1 MFFCNFAVMK
11 RYLVISLKVLGILAA
26 VLTVVVIA
34 ATIVIHTGWFQS
46 WMKTKANDY
55 LKETLRTH
63 IEIDSVGFDIFG
75 GDIRLFGLEIDDRQK
90 RRMFDMDA
98 LEVHADVLPLLDSR
112 VNISSIEIRGLK
124 ANLFKERPDTAAN
137 YQFVLDAF
145 KKEKKAETK
154 DEKAK
159 KEKKS
164 KKEISL
170 QLDHLELSDIN
181 IRYNSSH
188 YTLGLLSL
196 SGAEYSGEQLEE
208 IPREKLK
215 LVIKDFETSW
225 MGKTKKGPVKNF
237 LKVSEVRSKFP
248 QVMVKGLNFKTD
260 NSKPRR
266 NTGRPKRGWFDAG
279 HLDIVSDLDLTLK
292 HLGKDSIAVWLD
304 RGVARDAATGIDIR
318 DLRAKA
324 RIVGK
329 QVHLRDIVVQQI
341 STTLNIDTAYIRLP
355 NKKKNPADSLMYY
368 STSVITGRTQLRD
381 ISRPFAPVLSHFTL
395 PLNLRTRL
403 VGDANGM
410 RFTDVFVF
418 TDDKL
423 LTINASG
430 FIKNLKDK
438 YRLNVHF
445 DVNKMT
451 ARGGI
456 KAKIINQ
463 FVVKKFMM
471 KQVDRL
477 GTIGYIGSFDVLWK
491 REIFRGLLTS
501 PHGNMSFTFQV
512 DDLNKYL
519 SGSVKSNSLAL
530 GKIMDMPD
538 VGNVGASA
546 DFRFDI
552 SKPRTAKMRRIKG
565 GKLPIG
571 HINADIMQAS
581 YKFIKVKNMQV
592 TIDSDGALA
601 TGHLFSP
608 GKYVDLGCDFT
619 FTNTDEMKK
628 TKIKPKM
635 SIHSGKSKE
644 ERDKIKAEKEAKKQA
659 KQAEKDAKKAEK
671 EKRKAEK
678 AAAKAAKKAEKEAAK
693 AAKAAKIEE
702 N

>member
-1 MFFCNFAVMK
+1 MK

-112 VNISSIEIRGLK
+112 VNISSIEIRGLR

-215 LVIKDFETSW
+215 IVIKDFETSW

-438 YRLNVHF
+438 YKLNVHF

-565 GKLPIG
+565 GKLPMG

-608 GKYVDLGCDFT
+608 GKFVDLGCDFT

-693 AAKAAKIEE
+693 AAKIEE

>member
-1 MFFCNFAVMK
+1 MK
-11 RYLVISLKVLGILAA
+11 RYLVISLKVLGGLLAF
-26 VLTVVVIA
+26 VVVVVL
-34 ATIVIHTGWFQS
+34 ATTFIIHTGSFQS
-46 WMKTKANDY
+46 WMKSRATEY
-55 LKETLRTH
+55 LTETLGTH
-63 IEIDSVGFDIFG
+63 VELDSVGFSVFD
-75 GDIRLFGLEIDDRQK
+75 GDLFLFGLEVEDLQK
-90 RRMFDMDA
+90 RKMFDMDA
-98 LEVHADVLPLLDSR
+98 LEVHADLLPMLQNR
-112 VNISSIEIRGLK
+112 VSVSSIEVRGLR
-124 ANLFKERPDTAAN
+124 ANLYKERPDSAAN
-137 YQFVLDAF
+137 FQFVLDAF
-145 KKEKKAETK
+145 KKDKKSK
-154 DEKAK
+154 DKA
-159 KEKKS
+159 KEKKD
-164 KKEISL
+164 KKNTFEL
-170 QLDHLELSDIN
+170 KLDNLELSDIEL
-181 IRYNSSH
+181 RYNQNH
-188 YTLGLLSL
+188 MKLKELRLT
-196 SGAEYSGEQLEE
+196 GAEYTGGKLEE

-215 LVIKDFETSW
+215 IVIKDFETSW
-225 MGKTKKGPVKNF
+225 IGKTKKGPVKNF

-248 QVMVKGLNFKTD
+248 QVMVKGLHFKTD

-292 HLGKDSIAVWLD
+292 YLGKDSIAVWLD

-329 QVHLRDIVVQQI
+329 QVHLRDIMVQQI
-341 STTLNIDTAYIRLP
+341 NTTLNIDTAYIKLP

-423 LTINASG
+423 LTINATG
-430 FIKNLKDK
+430 YITNLRDK
-438 YRLNVHF
+438 YKLNVHF
-445 DVNKMT
+445 DVNKMA
-451 ARGGI
+451 ARGAI
-456 KAKIINQ
+456 KTKIINQ

-471 KQVDRL
+471 KQVDLL

-491 REIFRGLLTS
+491 RVLFRGVLTS
-501 PHGNMSFTFQV
+501 PHGNLDFNFMINSLT
-512 DDLNKYL
+512 KYL
-519 SGSVKSNSLAL
+519 TGAVRGKSVKL
-530 GKIMDMPD
+530 GKILDMPD
-538 VGNVGASA
+538 IGDVGASA
-546 DFRFDI
+546 NFQFDI
-552 SKPRTAKMRRIKG
+552 SKPRTAKMRRLKG

-571 HINADIMQAS
+571 HIDAVVDKAS
-581 YKFIKVKNMQV
+581 YKFIKVKDV
-592 TIDSDGALA
+592 KITIDSDGALA

-608 GKYVDLGCDFT
+608 GKFVDLGCDFT

-693 AAKAAKIEE
+693 AAKIEE

>member
-11 RYLVISLKVLGILAA
+11 RFLIISLKVLGILAA

-355 NKKKNPADSLMYY
+355 NKKKNPADSLVYY

-438 YRLNVHF
+438 YKLNVHF
-445 DVNKMT
+445 DVNKMA

-693 AAKAAKIEE
+693 AAKIEE

>member
-1 MFFCNFAVMK
+1 MFFCNFVPMK
-11 RYLVISLKVLGILAA
+11 RFLIISLKVLGILAA
-26 VLTVVVIA
+26 VLVVVVIA

-46 WMKTKANDY
+46 WMKTRANDY

-112 VNISSIEIRGLK
+112 VNISSIEIRGLR

-154 DEKAK
+154 DEK
-159 KEKKS
+159 EKKS
-164 KKEISL
+164 KKKISL

-196 SGAEYSGEQLEE
+196 SGAEYSGEKLEE

-225 MGKTKKGPVKNF
+225 MGKTKKGPVKNT
-237 LKVSEVRSKFP
+237 LKIDHVKTKFP
-248 QVMVKGLNFKTD
+248 DMKVEGLHFKTD

-279 HLDIVSDLDLTLK
+279 HLDVVADLNITLK
-292 HLGKDSIAVWLD
+292 HLGKDSIVLSLD
-304 RGVARDAATGIDIR
+304 RGVARDTTAGFDVR
-318 DLRAKA
+318 KLQAKA
-324 RIVGK
+324 KIVGK

-341 STTLNIDTAYIRLP
+341 GTTVNIDTAYIKMP
-355 NKKKNPADSLMYY
+355 QKKKGDSIFFYR
-368 STSVITGRTQLRD
+368 TSLIKGRTQLRD
-381 ISRPFAPVLSHFTL
+381 ISRPFAPVLSRFVL
-395 PLNLRTRL
+395 PLNFHTHMS
-403 VGDANGM
+403 GDANGM
-410 RFTDVFVF
+410 RFSDVFVW
-418 TDDKL
+418 TDDKQ

-438 YRLNVHF
+438 YKLNVHF

-552 SKPRTAKMRRIKG
+552 SKPRTAKMRRLKG

-571 HINADIMQAS
+571 HIDAVVDKAS
-581 YKFIKVKNMQV
+581 YKFIKVKDV
-592 TIDSDGALA
+592 KITIDSDGALA

-619 FTNTDEMKK
+619 FTNTDAMQKM
-628 TKIKPKM
+628 KIKPRM
-635 SIHSGKSKE
+635 SLHSGKSKE
-644 ERDKIKAEKEAKKQA
+644 ERDKIKAEKAAAKAA
-659 KQAEKDAKKAEK
+659 KQAEKAAAKEQ
-671 EKRKAEK
+671 RKAEK
-678 AAAKAAKKAEKEAAK
+678 AAAKAAKKAEKEANKAAKEAAK

>member
-1 MFFCNFAVMK
+1 MK
-11 RYLVISLKVLGILAA
+11 RFLIISLKVLGILAA

-355 NKKKNPADSLMYY
+355 NKKKNPADSLVYY

-438 YRLNVHF
+438 YKLNVHF
-445 DVNKMT
+445 DVNKMA

-693 AAKAAKIEE
+693 AAKIEE

>member
-11 RYLVISLKVLGILAA
+11 RFLIISLKVLGILAA

-418 TDDKL
+418 TDDNL

-438 YRLNVHF
+438 YKLNVHF

-693 AAKAAKIEE
+693 AAKIEE

>member
-1 MFFCNFAVMK
+1 MK
-11 RYLVISLKVLGILAA
+11 RFLIISLKVLGILAA
-26 VLTVVVIA
+26 VLVVVVIA

-46 WMKTKANDY
+46 WMKTRANDY

-63 IEIDSVGFDIFG
+63 IEIDSVGFDIFE

-112 VNISSIEIRGLK
+112 VNISSIEIRGLR

-154 DEKAK
+154 DEK
-159 KEKKS
+159 EEKS
-164 KKEISL
+164 KKKISL

-225 MGKTKKGPVKNF
+225 MGKTKKGPVKNT
-237 LKVSEVRSKFP
+237 LKIDHVKTKFP
-248 QVMVKGLNFKTD
+248 DMKVEGLHFKTD

-292 HLGKDSIAVWLD
+292 YLGKDSIAVWLD
-304 RGVARDAATGIDIR
+304 HGVARDAATGIDIR

-329 QVHLRDIVVQQI
+329 QVHLRDIMVQQI
-341 STTLNIDTAYIRLP
+341 NTTLNIDTAYIKLP

-423 LTINASG
+423 LTINATG
-430 FIKNLKDK
+430 YITNLRDK
-438 YRLNVHF
+438 YKLNVHF
-445 DVNKMT
+445 DVNKMA
-451 ARGGI
+451 ARGAI
-456 KAKIINQ
+456 KTKIINQ

-471 KQVDRL
+471 KQVDLL

-491 REIFRGLLTS
+491 RVLFRGVLTS
-501 PHGNMSFTFQV
+501 PHGNLDFNFMINSLT
-512 DDLNKYL
+512 KYL
-519 SGSVKSNSLAL
+519 TGAVRGKSVKL
-530 GKIMDMPD
+530 GKILDMPD
-538 VGNVGASA
+538 IGDVGASA
-546 DFRFDI
+546 NFQFDI
-552 SKPRTAKMRRIKG
+552 SKPRTAKMRRLKG

-571 HINADIMQAS
+571 HIDAVVDKAS
-581 YKFIKVKNMQV
+581 YKFIKVKDV
-592 TIDSDGALA
+592 KITIDSDGALA

-608 GKYVDLGCDFT
+608 GKFVDLGCDFT

-693 AAKAAKIEE
+693 AAKIEE

>member
-1 MFFCNFAVMK
+1 MK
-11 RYLVISLKVLGILAA
+11 RFLIISLKVLGILAA
-26 VLTVVVIA
+26 VLVVVVIA

-46 WMKTKANDY
+46 WMKTRANDY

-145 KKEKKAETK
+145 KKEKKA
-154 DEKAK
+154 
-159 KEKKS
+159 
-164 KKEISL
+164 
-170 QLDHLELSDIN
+170 IN

-196 SGAEYSGEQLEE
+196 SGAEYSGEKLEE

-225 MGKTKKGPVKNF
+225 MGKTKKGPVKNT
-237 LKVSEVRSKFP
+237 LKIDHVKTKFP
-248 QVMVKGLNFKTD
+248 DMKVEGLHFKTD

-279 HLDIVSDLDLTLK
+279 HLDIVADLNITLK
-292 HLGKDSIAVWLD
+292 HLGKDSIVLSLD
-304 RGVARDAATGIDIR
+304 RGVARDTTAGFDVR
-318 DLRAKA
+318 KLQAKA
-324 RIVGK
+324 KIVGK

-341 STTLNIDTAYIRLP
+341 GTTVNIDTAYIKMP
-355 NKKKNPADSLMYY
+355 QKKKGDSIFFYR
-368 STSVITGRTQLRD
+368 TSLIKGRTQLRD
-381 ISRPFAPVLSHFTL
+381 ISRPFAPVLSRFVL
-395 PLNLRTRL
+395 PLNFHTRMS
-403 VGDANGM
+403 GDANGM
-410 RFTDVFVF
+410 RFSDVFVW
-418 TDDKL
+418 TDDKQ

-438 YRLNVHF
+438 YKLNVHF

-552 SKPRTAKMRRIKG
+552 SKPRTAKMRRLKG

-619 FTNTDEMKK
+619 FTNTDAMQKM
-628 TKIKPKM
+628 KIKPRM
-635 SIHSGKSKE
+635 SLHSSKSKE
-644 ERDKIKAEKEAKKQA
+644 ERDKIKAEKAAAKAA
-659 KQAEKDAKKAEK
+659 KQAEKAAAKEQ
-671 EKRKAEK
+671 RKAEK
-678 AAAKAAKKAEKEAAK
+678 AAAKAAKKAEKEAKKAAKKAAKEAAK

>member
-1 MFFCNFAVMK
+1 
-11 RYLVISLKVLGILAA
+11 
-26 VLTVVVIA
+26 
-34 ATIVIHTGWFQS
+34 
-46 WMKTKANDY
+46 
-55 LKETLRTH
+55 
-63 IEIDSVGFDIFG
+63 
-75 GDIRLFGLEIDDRQK
+75 
-90 RRMFDMDA
+90 
-98 LEVHADVLPLLDSR
+98 
-112 VNISSIEIRGLK
+112 
-124 ANLFKERPDTAAN
+124 
-137 YQFVLDAF
+137 
-145 KKEKKAETK
+145 
-154 DEKAK
+154 
-159 KEKKS
+159 
-164 KKEISL
+164 
-170 QLDHLELSDIN
+170 
-181 IRYNSSH
+181 
-188 YTLGLLSL
+188 
-196 SGAEYSGEQLEE
+196 
-208 IPREKLK
+208 
-215 LVIKDFETSW
+215 
-225 MGKTKKGPVKNF
+225 
-237 LKVSEVRSKFP
+237 
-248 QVMVKGLNFKTD
+248 
-260 NSKPRR
+260 
-266 NTGRPKRGWFDAG
+266 
-279 HLDIVSDLDLTLK
+279 
-292 HLGKDSIAVWLD
+292 
-304 RGVARDAATGIDIR
+304 
-318 DLRAKA
+318 
-324 RIVGK
+324 
-329 QVHLRDIVVQQI
+329 VVQQI
-341 STTLNIDTAYIRLP
+341 GTTVNIDTAYIKMP
-355 NKKKNPADSLMYY
+355 QKKKGDSIFFYR
-368 STSVITGRTQLRD
+368 TSLIKGRTQLRD
-381 ISRPFAPVLSHFTL
+381 ISRPFAPVLSRFVL
-395 PLNLRTRL
+395 PLNFHTRMS
-403 VGDANGM
+403 GDANGM
-410 RFTDVFVF
+410 RFSDVFVW
-418 TDDKL
+418 TDNKQ

-438 YRLNVHF
+438 YKLNVHF

-619 FTNTDEMKK
+619 FTNTDAMQKM
-628 TKIKPKM
+628 KIKPRM
-635 SIHSGKSKE
+635 SLHSSKSKE
-644 ERDKIKAEKEAKKQA
+644 ERDKIKAEKAAAKAA
-659 KQAEKDAKKAEK
+659 KQAEKAAAKEQ
-671 EKRKAEK
+671 RKAEK
-678 AAAKAAKKAEKEAAK
+678 AAAKAAKKAEKEAKKAAKKAAKEAAK

>member
-1 MFFCNFAVMK
+1 MK
-11 RYLVISLKVLGILAA
+11 RFLIISLKVLGILAA

-418 TDDKL
+418 TDDNL

-438 YRLNVHF
+438 YKLNVHF

-693 AAKAAKIEE
+693 AAKIEE